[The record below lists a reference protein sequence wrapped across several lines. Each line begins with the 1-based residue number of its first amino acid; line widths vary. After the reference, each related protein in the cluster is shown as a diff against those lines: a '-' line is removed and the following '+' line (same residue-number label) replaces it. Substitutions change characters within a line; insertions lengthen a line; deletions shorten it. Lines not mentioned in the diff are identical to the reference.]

1 MSDPEGQSE
10 FRRQQ
15 MRVRLAADGAFLGLD
30 GRQTI
35 TVLDLSQIGA
45 RVAFQEPPWE
55 KAGFLSWMEFETFG
69 DVMWREGLYVGLKF
83 DRPIPF
89 EWLVKTSERV
99 TDADAYRREVLLNQ
113 AKAWV
118 EGSTQSSTG

>member
-1 MSDPEGQSE
+1 
-10 FRRQQ
+10 
-15 MRVRLAADGAFLGLD
+15 
-30 GRQTI
+30 
-35 TVLDLSQIGA
+35 
-45 RVAFQEPPWE
+45 
-55 KAGFLSWMEFETFG
+55 MEFETFG

-89 EWLVKTSERV
+89 EWLVKTRERV